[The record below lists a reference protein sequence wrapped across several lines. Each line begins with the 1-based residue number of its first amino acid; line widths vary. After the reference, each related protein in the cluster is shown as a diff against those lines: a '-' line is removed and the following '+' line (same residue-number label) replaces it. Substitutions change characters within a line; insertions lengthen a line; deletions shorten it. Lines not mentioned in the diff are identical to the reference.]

1 MMSDRANM
9 SNLRGANHPMSEPEF
24 FLYDY
29 INIYSDEHYA
39 GRIKT
44 VDIER
49 FFLDV
54 LEFEKTSS
62 LSFSKVVCGKEVRA
76 TGYLANA
83 QGGYAFYTLDG
94 IEEINL
100 IEIDIPLQMNMKLEK
115 FILATAYQIAKQY
128 SWIVD
133 ERREY

>member
-1 MMSDRANM
+1 
-9 SNLRGANHPMSEPEF
+9 MSESEF

-29 INIYSDEHYA
+29 ISIYSDESYA

-44 VDIER
+44 IDIER
-49 FFLDV
+49 FFIEV
-54 LEFEKTSS
+54 LAFEKTDS
-62 LSFSKVVCGKEVRA
+62 LKFCKVVSGEPVSA

-83 QGGYAFYTLDG
+83 RGGYAFDTLDG

-100 IEIDIPLQMNMKLEK
+100 IEIDIPLQMNMELEK
-115 FILATAYQIAKQY
+115 FILAAAYQIAKRY

-133 ERREY
+133 ERRE

>member
-1 MMSDRANM
+1 
-9 SNLRGANHPMSEPEF
+9 MSEPEF

-44 VDIER
+44 IDIER
-49 FFLDV
+49 FFMNV
-54 LEFEKTSS
+54 LGFEKKSN
-62 LSFSKVVCGKEVRA
+62 LRFSKVISGEEVQA

-100 IEIDIPLQMNMKLEK
+100 IEIDIPFQMNMELEE
-115 FILATAYQIAKQY
+115 FILAAAYQIAKHY